1 MTPGNCR
8 QEAAHTAGPGG
19 APAAPSAGSG
29 SQGEHTAPAP
39 PRRPE
44 RRGAPCSAPTE
55 SLAPPL
61 LPPRCPAGQ
70 PSLDFTAG
78 SRCPPPDVDR
88 TPRGS
93 SGGSAGSPTNTGQ
106 RDQPRL
112 PASPWAGALPSRH
125 ETVLASDA
133 ERLLLTKEEAARGL
147 AISVR
152 QLSRFIA
159 DGSLTPVRLGPRL
172 VRFAPDDLV
181 RFIARRSQTPQRPA
195 WPERLPR
202 HGL

>member
-1 MTPGNCR
+1 MTPGNCP
-8 QEAAHTAGPGG
+8 QEAAQTASPGG
-19 APAAPSAGSG
+19 APAARSPGSG

-39 PRRPE
+39 PRRPQ
-44 RRGAPCSAPTE
+44 RRGAPLSAPTE
-55 SLAPPL
+55 SLAPT
-61 LPPRCPAGQ
+61 LPQ
-70 PSLDFTAG
+70 PKRPDRQTGLDFSAG
-78 SRCPPPDVDR
+78 SRCPPPNVDR

-93 SGGSAGSPTNTGQ
+93 SGGSAGSPSNTGQ
-106 RDQPRL
+106 PDQPRL
-112 PASPWAGALPSRH
+112 PASTWAGALPSRH
-125 ETVLASDA
+125 EIVLASDA

-181 RFIARRSQTPQRPA
+181 RFIARRSQTPQPPA
-195 WPERLPR
+195 WPERLPHR
-202 HGL
+202 SL